1 MIYIYRV
8 YQFLIMMPLMIAVTI
23 ITAVITIVAC
33 ALGGGRW
40 WGYYPARIWARIF
53 CWLTFVKVTVSGRDN
68 ISADTAYVFVANH
81 QGAYDIFSIYGY
93 LNHNFR
99 WMMKS
104 GLRSIPL
111 VGYAC
116 EKSQQ
121 IYVDKSSPSA
131 LKRTMSRA
139 ESLLSKG
146 MSIVVFPEGA
156 RSFDGKVRQFK
167 RGAFTLA
174 QEFNL
179 PVVPVTIDG
188 AYSVLPRTSKLPR
201 PGHIHLTIHKPIL
214 PGEQGHDMQQLIS
227 VSRQTIVE
235 TLPER
240 YR

>member
-1 MIYIYRV
+1 
-8 YQFLIMMPLMIAVTI
+8 MIAVTI

-156 RSFDGKVRQFK
+156 RTFDGKVRQFK

-188 AYSVLPRTSKLPR
+188 AYSVLPRTAKLPR

>member
-1 MIYIYRV
+1 
-8 YQFLIMMPLMIAVTI
+8 MMPLMIAVTI

-156 RSFDGKVRQFK
+156 RTFDGKVRQFK

>member
-1 MIYIYRV
+1 MIV
-8 YQFLIMMPLMIAVTI
+8 VTI
-23 ITAVITIVAC
+23 ITALITIVAC

-40 WGYYPARIWARIF
+40 WGYYPARIWARMF

-139 ESLLSKG
+139 ESLLATG

-156 RSFDGKVRQFK
+156 RTFDGKVRQFK

-174 QEFNL
+174 HEFNL

-188 AYSVLPRTSKLPR
+188 AYNVLPRTGKLPR
-201 PGHIHLTIHKPIL
+201 PGHIHLSIHSPIL
-214 PGEQGHDMQQLIS
+214 PGKHGHDMQQLITR
-227 VSRQTIVE
+227 SRQTIVE
-235 TLPER
+235 ALPER